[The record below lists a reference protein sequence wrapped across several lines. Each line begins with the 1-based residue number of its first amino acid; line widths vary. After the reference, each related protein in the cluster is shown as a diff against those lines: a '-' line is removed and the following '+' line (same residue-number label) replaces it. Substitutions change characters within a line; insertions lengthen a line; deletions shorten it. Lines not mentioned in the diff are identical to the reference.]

1 MLAPLDGRQVYSTNE
16 STPQIKLIKQASSPI
31 NTQAMETKEASE
43 VLRSPLSL
51 KNILTLKISAL
62 TLFVILSTYSNIST
76 DLPPTTEDD
85 PSFHS
90 PITSQYVIQHFKS
103 LDHKYPNHKSV
114 DHKSHEHKSHDHN
127 SPEHTTTL
135 NTSPG
140 HNSPDHKFVDQN
152 YPRYTSLILTSPNH
166 QSHILK
172 SHLSTSLD
180 RTSADPTT
188 PEYKEPVKPKPGPS
202 VHAPHSRQ
210 PCSDTYDNSAH
221 PNSPMHHLLFQGV
234 EIFEPIGHDPHQSQ
248 RFSSTTTS
256 KLNLAPNMEE
266 QEAESGF
273 VELSDYSS
281 AEDTPMYRPSDE
293 ETHLA
298 SELFC
303 CHDIPSLHSSLP
315 FPSPSG
321 TFSLLLCQHTS
332 KCKSYYVTKI
342 LLNLT

>member
-1 MLAPLDGRQVYSTNE
+1 MCAKPYEPWQMPSHVE
-16 STPQIKLIKQASSPI
+16 
-31 NTQAMETKEASE
+31 
-43 VLRSPLSL
+43 
-51 KNILTLKISAL
+51 
-62 TLFVILSTYSNIST
+62 
-76 DLPPTTEDD
+76 EDD

-90 PITSQYVIQHFKS
+90 PITSQYVIQHYKS

-152 YPRYTSLILTSPNH
+152 YPHYTSLILTSPNH

-234 EIFEPIGHDPHQSQ
+234 EIFEPIGHDPP
-248 RFSSTTTS
+248 S
-256 KLNLAPNMEE
+256 KE

-332 KCKSYYVTKI
+332 KYDLVDDIRKQYTLDVYKTIVLLAYHSPPSY
-342 LLNLT
+342 

>member
-1 MLAPLDGRQVYSTNE
+1 MNGGRCLLMCRKMTHHSTHQ
-16 STPQIKLIKQASSPI
+16 SQA
-31 NTQAMETKEASE
+31 
-43 VLRSPLSL
+43 
-51 KNILTLKISAL
+51 NI
-62 TLFVILSTYSNIST
+62 
-76 DLPPTTEDD
+76 
-85 PSFHS
+85 
-90 PITSQYVIQHFKS
+90 IQHYKS

-114 DHKSHEHKSHDHN
+114 DHKSHDHN

-152 YPRYTSLILTSPNH
+152 YPHYTSLILTSPNH

-234 EIFEPIGHDPHQSQ
+234 EIFEPIGHDPPSKVKPIYD
-248 RFSSTTTS
+248 SSTHHVS
-256 KLNLAPNMEE
+256 PKPA
-266 QEAESGF
+266 
-273 VELSDYSS
+273 
-281 AEDTPMYRPSDE
+281 
-293 ETHLA
+293 
-298 SELFC
+298 LF
-303 CHDIPSLHSSLP
+303 P
-315 FPSPSG
+315 FPPQPITSTPLPQKIADFLNMINQS
-321 TFSLLLCQHTS
+321 TLLINHHI
-332 KCKSYYVTKI
+332 KA
-342 LLNLT
+342 